1 MQTFTIIYAER
12 QYRQWSLEIEA
23 ESVEQ
28 VKEIFESSNEDI
40 WSIEENPTHSTQWG
54 QGKEYGE
61 ALDTFDTEWHIEDES
76 GTEFNS

>member
-1 MQTFTIIYAER
+1 MQTFTIVYAER

-40 WSIEENPTHSTQWG
+40 WS
-54 QGKEYGE
+54 KEYGE